1 MTVKFRKDRQGDSVA
16 ELTFNRIYSELLL
29 HSVSKLSGYPCF
41 APDKAAE
48 LSACNFLQDRYDL
61 NGTATTTNDTDT
73 LALEGLSIREV
84 LTRFKSGMPSFLT
97 CRPMQQNV

>member
-1 MTVKFRKDRQGDSVA
+1 M
-16 ELTFNRIYSELLL
+16 L
-29 HSVSKLSGYPCF
+29 HSVSKWSSYPCF

-61 NGTATTTNDTDT
+61 NSTATTADDTDT
-73 LALEGLSIREV
+73 LALEGLPIRKV